1 MQIWVGTTF
10 ELPQQCCVSLP
21 TRANIVRWSRD
32 SRYLFLLGVCVYLV
46 DSESES
52 ILRTLCGKTVTGG
65 TFKSGIWKNLSP
77 VTVYPLWIASS
88 SQRLEFMRLP
98 THDYTLD
105 KCTTTFCIHNFPRR
119 LSPPF
124 MAIFLRGILYFGQE
138 NPQNLVYRNSSTGVL
153 PGKIIYP
160 VTSSKYQLWSTRIY
174 WKKPST
180 RHVMAGHACTVARW
194 QLRSCIRSSS
204 VHAYPCNVQHVLN
217 NREHSIL
224 WNSEISLAFYTAPF
238 SERVL
243 SSVLP
248 TPARPWNVVIILMR
262 H

>member
-1 MQIWVGTTF
+1 M
-10 ELPQQCCVSLP
+10 
-21 TRANIVRWSRD
+21 
-32 SRYLFLLGVCVYLV
+32 YLV

-124 MAIFLRGILYFGQE
+124 MAIFLRGTLYFGQE

-153 PGKIIYP
+153 PGKFITRLLLRS
-160 VTSSKYQLWSTRIY
+160 TSSEVPEYTGKNLVPGMSWLDMLAQL
-174 WKKPST
+174 P
-180 RHVMAGHACTVARW
+180 GG
-194 QLRSCIRSSS
+194 SS
-204 VHAYPCNVQHVLN
+204 VHVYGAAPYMHTRATCN
-217 NREHSIL
+217 
-224 WNSEISLAFYTAPF
+224 TC
-238 SERVL
+238 
-243 SSVLP
+243 
-248 TPARPWNVVIILMR
+248 
-262 H
+262 

>member
-1 MQIWVGTTF
+1 MTQDADLSWNNFWTPTA
-10 ELPQQCCVSLP
+10 LLCSLP

-119 LSPPF
+119 TRKNAPHS
-124 MAIFLRGILYFGQE
+124 
-138 NPQNLVYRNSSTGVL
+138 
-153 PGKIIYP
+153 
-160 VTSSKYQLWSTRIY
+160 STRIMQGI
-174 WKKPST
+174 P
-180 RHVMAGHACTVARW
+180 
-194 QLRSCIRSSS
+194 
-204 VHAYPCNVQHVLN
+204 VLDLKFEN
-217 NREHSIL
+217 LTEYERLQEML
-224 WNSEISLAFYTAPF
+224 PF
-238 SERVL
+238 ATKRNML
-243 SSVLP
+243 
-248 TPARPWNVVIILMR
+248 TF
-262 H
+262 